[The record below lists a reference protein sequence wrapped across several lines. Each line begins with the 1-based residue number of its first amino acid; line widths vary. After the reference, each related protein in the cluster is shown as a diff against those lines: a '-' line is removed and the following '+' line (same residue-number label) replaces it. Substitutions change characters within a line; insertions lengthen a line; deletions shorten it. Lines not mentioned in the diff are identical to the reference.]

1 MMNLFGRKYHINPET
16 LRFEELKPTP
26 KKRLRNILI
35 IGSGLLLLAFAMRM
49 GYEQYAKSP
58 RLVYYEN
65 KNEQLRTEYKMLDE
79 SIQLD
84 ETRLAELERKDDRLY
99 RSIFGLEPLAPS
111 IREAGTGGAPRNSTV
126 RSISDPGL
134 VDDVS
139 DKLYEVAMK
148 ARIQSISFED
158 IEELAIENQKL
169 LAHKPSIQPISPENR
184 YWMTSGYGYRNDP
197 FTHRRTNHHGI
208 DLAGQYGLKIHST
221 GEGVVVTAHF
231 SKHGYGRE
239 VIIDHGFGYISRYA
253 HLQEILVEPGDQVKR
268 GQVIGEL
275 GSTGRST
282 GPHLHYEVH
291 FNNKTINPLHC
302 FYENITP
309 DEYQIITD
317 RADHL

>member
-16 LRFEELKPTP
+16 LRYEELKPTA
-26 KKRLRNILI
+26 KKRLRNILL
-35 IGSGLLLLAFAMRM
+35 IGSGLLFLAFGMRV

-65 KNEQLRTEYKMLDE
+65 KNDQLRTEYKMLDE

-84 ETRLAELERKDDRLY
+84 ELRLTELERKDDRLY

-126 RSISDPGL
+126 QSISDPEL
-134 VDDVS
+134 IYDVS

-169 LAHKPSIQPISPENR
+169 LAHKPSIQPISPEDS
-184 YWMTSGYGYRNDP
+184 YWMTSLFGYRSDP
-197 FTHRRTNHHGI
+197 FTKRRTAHRGV
-208 DLAGQYGLKIHST
+208 DMAGPYGLEIHTT
-221 GEGVVVTAHF
+221 GDGVVVSAHYN
-231 SKHGYGRE
+231 SHGYGKE
-239 VIIDHGFGYISRYA
+239 VIIDHGFGYKSRYA
-253 HLQEILVEPGDQVKR
+253 HLKDIHVEPGEQVKR
-268 GQVIGEL
+268 GHVIGTL

-291 FNNKTINPLHC
+291 FNRKAINPLYC
-302 FYENITP
+302 FYENITAE
-309 DEYQIITD
+309 EYQIIKG
-317 RADHL
+317 RAVQP